1 METKDKVNNQVE
13 ENNQTPQSQTN
24 IDKNT
29 EEQVAVDK
37 IKSSLLGNAA
47 KIANTVSKVAKSITD
62 NEKIVGVANKIE
74 DVANAVTNAK
84 SGKDEGGKESSSA
97 DVVATAGKLVADAGK
112 SVVNNAVKGGVAVA
126 GNGFFAT
133 LFGFITAH
141 IPAVLIAA
149 AVSAVLATTACI
161 VADMNK
167 PLLIENTAN
176 IVEEVKK
183 ISEFTTAC
191 YFEESVIQ
199 DRKFSTKKQ
208 WFGNENDTI
217 ENTIVLTV
225 LCKVR
230 AGYDLSAIADNDF
243 IVKGDTVNIKLPAP
257 KIFDV
262 ISNPSDYKIFEE
274 IGKWEHDEVVLMQK
288 QAKEKMLQNALD
300 SNILE
305 KANKIGK
312 ERIITLFQ
320 SFGFNVVNVTL
331 TDVPVREKAPTTE
344 IVEEQTIVEQVEP
357 VVTDSLAVAEPC
369 RNLE

>member
-29 EEQVAVDK
+29 EEQVAEDK
-37 IKSSLLGNAA
+37 IKSSLLRNAA
-47 KIANTVSKVAKSITD
+47 KVANTVSKVAKSITD

-141 IPAVLIAA
+141 MPAVLIAA
-149 AVSAVLATTACI
+149 AVSAVLATTAYI

-191 YFEESVIQ
+191 YYEESVIQ
-199 DRKFSTKKQ
+199 DHKLTTKKQ
-208 WFGNENDTI
+208 WFGNELDTV
-217 ENTIVLTV
+217 ENSIVLTV

-230 AGYDLSAIADNDF
+230 AGYDLSAIDGDALV
-243 IVKGDTVNIKLPAP
+243 VKGDTVNIKLPAP

-274 IGKWEHDEVVLMQK
+274 IGKWEHDEVIVLQK

-300 SNILE
+300 HNILE
-305 KANKIGK
+305 KANSIGK
-312 ERIITLFQ
+312 ERIKTLFATL
-320 SFGFNVVNVTL
+320 GFKVINVTL
-331 TDVPVREKAPTTE
+331 SDVPAREVAPKCEEAPATADS
-344 IVEEQTIVEQVEP
+344 VEVAISAPADSVQQGVEQ
-357 VVTDSLAVAEPC
+357 
-369 RNLE
+369 

>member
-1 METKDKVNNQVE
+1 METKDNVNNLVE
-13 ENNQTPQSQTN
+13 ENNQTPQDQIN

-29 EEQVAVDK
+29 AEQAAEDK
-37 IKSSLLGNAA
+37 NKSSLLESAA
-47 KIANTVSKVAKSITD
+47 KVANTVSKVAKSITD
-62 NEKIVGVANKIE
+62 NEKVVGVANKIE

-84 SGKDEGGKESSSA
+84 AGKDAGGKESSSA

-112 SVVNNAVKGGVAVA
+112 SVVNNAVKGGVTVA
-126 GNGFFAT
+126 GSGFFAT

-141 IPAVLIAA
+141 MPAVLIAA
-149 AVSAVLATTACI
+149 AVSAVLATTAYI

-191 YFEESVIQ
+191 YYEESVIQ
-199 DRKFSTKKQ
+199 DHKLTTKKQ
-208 WFGNENDTI
+208 WFGNELDTV
-217 ENTIVLTV
+217 ENSIVLTV

-230 AGYDLSAIADNDF
+230 AGYDLSAIDGDALV
-243 IVKGDTVNIKLPAP
+243 VKGDTVNIKLPAP

-274 IGKWEHDEVVLMQK
+274 IGKWEHDEVIVLQK

-300 SNILE
+300 HNILE
-305 KANKIGK
+305 KANSIGK
-312 ERIITLFQ
+312 ERIKTLFATL
-320 SFGFNVVNVTL
+320 GFKVVNVTL
-331 TDVPVREKAPTTE
+331 TDVPVREVAPKC
-344 IVEEQTIVEQVEP
+344 EETPATADSVAVAIPVPADSVQQGVEQ
-357 VVTDSLAVAEPC
+357 
-369 RNLE
+369 

>member
-1 METKDKVNNQVE
+1 METKDKVNKQE
-13 ENNQTPQSQTN
+13 PD
-24 IDKNT
+24 IDKCT
-29 EEQVAVDK
+29 EN
-37 IKSSLLGNAA
+37 KSATENKKNFLENAA
-47 KIANTVSKVAKSITD
+47 KVAETASKLAKSVSNNENIVGIADKVENVAKFVSDKKLNEATD
-62 NEKIVGVANKIE
+62 KDEKSSKIVA
-74 DVANAVTNAK
+74 DL
-84 SGKDEGGKESSSA
+84 GK
-97 DVVATAGKLVADAGK
+97 
-112 SVVNNAVKGGVAVA
+112 NAVKGAVKGGIA
-126 GNGFFAT
+126 FGSKGILSTIIGFF
-133 LFGFITAH
+133 TAN
-141 IPAVLIAA
+141 IPAVLITAA
-149 AVSAVLATTACI
+149 IGATIAGGAYFI
-161 VADMNK
+161 NDMNK

-199 DRKFSTKKQ
+199 DRKFTTKKQ

-288 QAKEKMLQNALD
+288 QAKERMLQNALD
-300 SNILE
+300 QKILE
-305 KANKIGK
+305 KANNIGK
-312 ERIITLFQ
+312 ERIKTLFAT
-320 SFGFNVVNVTL
+320 FGFNVVNVTL
-331 TDVPVREKAPTTE
+331 TDVPVREKAPATE
-344 IVEEQTIVEQVEP
+344 IVEEQIVIEQAEP
-357 VVTDSLAVAEPC
+357 VVTDSLAVAESSQIET
-369 RNLE
+369 LTK